1 MTQLDMEHG
10 YWSFVIFSSFYW
22 LLWWPF
28 RELKIFGYM
37 GIWISGK
44 IMFCS
49 HKSQRYS
56 RAYIDFKNPEDVLE
70 FAGFFHG
77 HVFVNEKGTLVA
89 YLLWIAWNFLA
100 YHIFYLFV
108 ICYCLFWTDY
118 IIDRERLILGESLK
132 KCLFCFKK
140 YKVFGVLIFDR
151 F

>member
-37 GIWISGK
+37 GIWIYGK

-89 YLLWIAWNFLA
+89 NLLWIAWNFLA
-100 YHIFYLFV
+100 
-108 ICYCLFWTDY
+108 CLFSIFCDL
-118 IIDRERLILGESLK
+118 RLFILNGLHHRSWKVNPWRKLK
-132 KCLFCFKK
+132 KMFILFKK
-140 YKVFGVLIFDR
+140 I
-151 F
+151 